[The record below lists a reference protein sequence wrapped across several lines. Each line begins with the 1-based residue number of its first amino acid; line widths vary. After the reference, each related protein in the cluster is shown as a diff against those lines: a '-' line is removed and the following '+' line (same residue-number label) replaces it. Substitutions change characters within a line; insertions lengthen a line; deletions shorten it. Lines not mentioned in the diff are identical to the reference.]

1 MINKIERESIKKNLQ
16 LANELRNRGEINK
29 ALEHYKIVLEIDAN
43 NFYAQLYLAKLYET
57 KGELDKVISHYQKLI
72 ETKPDNDRLYLQLA
86 EVLKRRDKIISAVH
100 VYCQGIEINPEQP
113 TTFYTK
119 LLDDLTLDQVNT
131 VIKTCKKKLNKQPN
145 KLAYNYVL
153 AISQAHKGNIAAA
166 IATYKKIV
174 SKNLTQA
181 STFRTSLGLIL
192 KKNPKVYQH
201 IWNELNQSNLNNIDE
216 AQLCYPDN
224 MRWGA
229 ATKYF
234 TNQSKYRVIKL
245 SALTEEDKLLL
256 DNNNISL
263 PNLKLM
269 SNDSYKKQAQYLES
283 LSPQTK
289 QESQQYKK
297 NQESSKSSRYRRD
310 RLIFQESML
319 ETGYIYTV
327 CPISGVTLKSN
338 QSFLIGTQIGIYRF
352 VGEKV
357 FYLVA
362 SGVDFRKYFIYLPSL
377 ELIIQIGN
385 GYPEPVE
392 IVNRWKGFAVANWQE
407 IIENLRCKKN
417 RKESFVVL
425 GGFVR
430 FISHH
435 MLNDLAGIQ
444 RFYPNGIKTLQQ
456 ADKFLV
462 GPYEYF
468 GKIDEIFPDIP
479 SDRVLRI
486 TEKEYSKIPQE
497 VLKNNYLALKLG
509 DNFVLED
516 LAERMY
522 NYSLGKCT
530 EPFLSEVAKAK
541 HNFPLLWITIRA
553 GSRAWIS
560 QVEGIANILK
570 KLSLEFPK
578 LGVVFDG
585 VNYIAG
591 ETAISKELAVVDEI
605 ANLIPKQKISVYN
618 SIGCMTYESVV
629 WAKAI
634 DFYIA
639 PFGSGLT
646 KVTYIANKPGIVHTN
661 HTALNP
667 KVINQWYNG
676 VQRENGIMPTY
687 ISRENINDIKGSG
700 KAPIYDSYDLRWE
713 VIYDEAMKIISTQL
727 RK

>member
-1 MINKIERESIKKNLQ
+1 MPNKIELENLKEKVQ
-16 LANELRNRGEINK
+16 LANSLRDKCEFDK
-29 ALEHYKIVLEIDAN
+29 AIESYQAVLAIDKN
-43 NFYAQLYLAKLYET
+43 HFYAKLNLAQIYVNQRK
-57 KGELDKVISHYQKLI
+57 LDKAVHYYKKLI
-72 ETKPDNDRLYLQLA
+72 EIKPESDRLYIQLA
-86 EVLKRRDKIISAVH
+86 KVLKQQHKISEAVH
-100 VYCQGIEINPEQP
+100 AYCQGIEINPEQP
-113 TTFYTK
+113 IAFYTK
-119 LLDDLTLDQVNT
+119 LLDNLTLAQVNIVT
-131 VIKTCKKKLNKQPN
+131 KTCKKKLNKQPN

-153 AISQAHKGNIAAA
+153 ALSQAHKGNIAAA
-166 IATYKKIV
+166 IATYKEIV
-174 SKNLTQA
+174 AKNLTQTT
-181 STFRTSLGLIL
+181 TFRTSLGLIL
-192 KKNPKVYQH
+192 KQHKEVYQH
-201 IWNELNQSNLNNIDE
+201 IWNEVNQSNLDNIDE
-216 AQLCYPDN
+216 ARLCYPDN
-224 MRWGA
+224 IGWGI

-245 SALTEEDKLLL
+245 SALTKDDQLLL
-256 DNNNISL
+256 ENNNISL
-263 PNLKLM
+263 ANLKLM

-289 QESQQYKK
+289 KQYQQHEI
-297 NQESSKSSRYRRD
+297 NQKSSTRSRYRRD

-319 ETGYIYTV
+319 ETGYIYAV

-338 QSFLIGTQIGIYRF
+338 QSFLIGSQIGVYRF
-352 VGEKV
+352 VGKKV

-392 IVNRWKGFAVANWQE
+392 LVNRWKGFAVANWQE

-444 RFYPNGIKTLQQ
+444 RFYPDGIETLQQ

-468 GKIDEIFPDIP
+468 GKIDEIFPEIP
-479 SDRVLRI
+479 SDRVVRV
-486 TEKEYSKIPQE
+486 TEKEYSKIPLE
-497 VLKNNYLALKLG
+497 VLENNYLALKLG

-530 EPFLSEVAKAK
+530 ESFLSEVEKAK

-605 ANLIPKQKISVYN
+605 ANLIPKQKISIYN